1 MMKKK
6 KENVRW
12 TYEETSETRRM
23 PGPLAT
29 GEKLMGRKGFEALA
43 VLLLMLCMLFVSCQQ
58 PGAAVPEDGSGDQG
72 GNTHGTQEATDVD
85 GEALAEAWISLDD
98 IKGVVIKVPDGV
110 AKYQYRA
117 IPLFEI
123 EGTEADGHIFG
134 EQLTWRTFVPD
145 AQDSRLANLGYFRQ
159 GYWRFEIRT
168 LNRNGQTTMTGSSQ
182 EDTDSD
188 GVSDVY
194 LQKGKNNIINIT
206 LHPDDGDAR
215 EGTEISTGKIKF
227 GFETNWLSNDLDD
240 QYIRIEVTKFKT
252 DGTLEPSASSETVAE
267 SSLKYGRFKT
277 MFPLKGGTESSR
289 NWGTGALDFYDTTG
303 KVWQAAPGGQP
314 NKAYYGYSDGWT
326 TVLPG
331 QTDTGI
337 LTDQSIT
344 NGFTATVPEGR
355 IRFYAE
361 TPDLVKE
368 EGTGWDD
375 DGNEIPIDVFKGG
388 ITPGNYLVTVKVC
401 TVDKTAGNTDK
412 EIVLGGQTMA
422 VKVVGGEVTTVT
434 GSLLQEKYIQTGLSV
449 TIPDD
454 VSGTLQSGDGT
465 SPANFIVQS
474 DSLGTASITIT
485 YVPDDETLN
494 QSRLKYTW
502 VVNGEQVAGQT
513 GASFQYTPS
522 RYGDA
527 KITCIVMGQAGDTG
541 NFGEV
546 ASDTVVVRVVQQ
558 TGPNI

>member
-1 MMKKK
+1 MMEKRKK
-6 KENVRW
+6 NVRW

-72 GNTHGTQEATDVD
+72 GNTQDTQEATDVD

-123 EGTEADGHIFG
+123 EDTEADGHIFG

-145 AQDSRLANLGYFRQ
+145 ARDSRLANLGYFRQ

-227 GFETNWLSNDLDD
+227 GFETNWLSNDLAE

-289 NWGTGALDFYDTTG
+289 NWGTGALDFYDTSG
-303 KVWQAAPGGQP
+303 KEWQAAPDGQP

-361 TPDLVKE
+361 TPDLVRE

-375 DGNEIPIDVFKGG
+375 DGNETPIDVFKGG

-401 TVDKTAGNTDK
+401 TIDETAGNTGK

-502 VVNGEQVAGQT
+502 VVNGEQIAGQT